1 MQTPPEQNR
10 PGIEDKIIDSA
21 LSTHGLV
28 IIAVLAVI
36 GYGIYAYTQM
46 PVDAFPDVS
55 PIMVPVFAEA
65 HGMAP
70 EEIERLITYPI
81 ETAMNGLPGVKQ
93 IKSTSAF
100 GMAVIY
106 VYFDDDT
113 DIYFARRLVD
123 ERLNSAR
130 ADLPEM
136 HDPPTLGP
144 ISTGLGQIFIYYLT
158 ADDSVDTGGKDMNTY
173 LRELNDWVVKRQLQS
188 VSGVTDVL
196 SMGGHVLQYQIRIDP
211 VAMQKYSLSLEEVV
225 EAIRESNKNVG
236 GQFLVLDSEE
246 HLVRGLGLLQDLEGI
261 RQVPLKVQGGTAV
274 RIQDV
279 AEVDYGN
286 EIRRGAVH
294 HNGETEVVSG
304 IVLKLY
310 GENTSA
316 VIERLYKKV
325 EEVQA
330 ALPAGVT
337 LVPYY
342 EQAKLVS
349 EATWTVKRSL
359 LIGAVLVILTLA
371 IFLGNLRSAFIV
383 ALSLPISALIA
394 VIFMG
399 RYGISAN
406 LMSLGGIAI
415 GIGMLG
421 DGAIVMVE
429 NIYRHLSDP
438 ANAGKTKLHVVHAAA
453 REVARPIVFSITIII
468 LVFVP
473 IFTLEGVEGK
483 MFRPLA
489 FTISF
494 ALLGSMAMALI
505 VSPVLSLYLLRQREH
520 HELLLVRVLKGAYR
534 PLLHWAIRRRWVVV
548 LVAAGGF
555 AAAMGS
561 LSTMGTEFVP
571 TLEEGSIFIGVTMA
585 PSISLEE
592 ATETIV
598 RLEKEIVQYGEVREV
613 VSRIG
618 RPEAGSHPHP
628 VNYGEIHIE
637 LKPDSEWPTY
647 KTKKELVAALS
658 EKLSD
663 HPGVQLNFTQPIQ
676 NAFDE
681 LLSGTKAQLAI
692 KIYGEDIDTLREKA
706 NEITVAIEN
715 VPGLVDL
722 SAEQN
727 FGQPQVQ
734 IVADREACSRHGVP
748 VSEILEIVELAVGG
762 EVVDNLYLNTRRFGI
777 HVRFQED
784 ARLDPEAIRNIQVHT
799 EDGTKLTLSEL
810 AEVRQVVGP
819 IQINREKNQRRWV
832 VQGNVRGRDL
842 GGVVAD
848 IQKNI
853 SENVALPT
861 GYFIEYGGQFENQQ
875 RAMTR
880 LSIIVPVVI
889 LGVFLML
896 WMTFGSYRHALIIVV
911 NVPLALI
918 GGIAGL
924 ILSGEYLSVPASV
937 GFIALFG
944 IAVQN
949 GLVLVST
956 IRQLRLDGMEMTE
969 ALIEAGMLR
978 LRPVLMTALTTILG
992 LLPLLL
998 STGIG
1003 SEVQRPL
1010 AIVVVFGLTTSTFL
1024 TLFVIP
1030 AVYGWFAGKSDTI
1043 ADEIAA

>member
-1 MQTPPEQNR
+1 MTNQR
-10 PGIEDKIIDSA
+10 SGIEDKVIDTA
-21 LSTHGLV
+21 LRTHGLV
-28 IIAVLAVI
+28 TIAVLAVI
-36 GYGIYAYTQM
+36 GYGIYEYTNM

-65 HGMAP
+65 HGMVP
-70 EEIERLITYPI
+70 EEIERLITNPI
-81 ETAMNGLPGVKQ
+81 EMAMNGLPSVTQ

-106 VYFDDDT
+106 VYFKDDT
-113 DIYFARRLVD
+113 DIYFARQLVN
-123 ERLNSAR
+123 ERLNSVR
-130 ADLPEM
+130 SDLEWM

-144 ISTGLGQIFIYYLT
+144 ISTGLGQVFIYYLT
-158 ADDSVDTGGKDMNTY
+158 ADDSVDTEGKDKNTY

-196 SMGGHVLQYQIRIDP
+196 SMGGHVLQYQIRVDP
-211 VAMQKYSLSLEEVV
+211 IALQKFDLSLEDLV
-225 EAIRESNKNVG
+225 EAVRENNRNVG
-236 GQFLVLDSEE
+236 GQFLVIGSEE
-246 HLVRGLGLLQDLEGI
+246 HLVRGLGLLKDLEDI
-261 RQVPLKVQGGTAV
+261 RNVPLKVQSGTAI

-279 AEVDYGN
+279 AEVEYGN

-294 HNGETEVVSG
+294 RNGQTEVVSG

-310 GENTSA
+310 GENTSK
-316 VIERLYKKV
+316 VIKRLYAKV
-325 EEVQA
+325 AEVQD
-330 ALPAGVT
+330 ALPDGVK

-342 EQAKLVS
+342 EQAQLVD
-349 EATWTVKRSL
+349 ETTWTVKKSL
-359 LIGAVLVILTLA
+359 LIGAALVILTLA
-371 IFLGNLRSAFIV
+371 VFLGNLRSAFIV
-383 ALSLPISALIA
+383 ALSLPLSALIA

-429 NIYRHLSDP
+429 NIYRHLSNPD
-438 ANAGKTKLHVVHAAA
+438 NAARSKLEIVHAAA

-473 IFTLEGVEGK
+473 IFALEGVEGK

-505 VSPVLSLYLLRQREH
+505 VSPVLSMYLLKQKEHRE
-520 HELLLVRVLKGAYR
+520 LPLIRVLKAAYR
-534 PLLHWAIRRRWVVV
+534 PLLIWAIRLRVVV
-548 LVAAGGF
+548 VIL
-555 AAAMGS
+555 AAAAFVLAMVAMS
-561 LSTMGTEFVP
+561 SIGTEFVP
-571 TLEEGSIFIGVTMA
+571 TLEEGSVFIGVTMA

-592 ATETIV
+592 ATQTVV
-598 RLEKEIVQYGEVREV
+598 RLEKEIMQYGEVREV

-637 LKPDSEWPTY
+637 LKPQDQWPTF
-647 KTKKELVAALS
+647 KTKKQLVHELSRKLS
-658 EKLSD
+658 E

-692 KIYGEDIDTLREKA
+692 KVYGDDLDVLREQASNISAAIEDI
-706 NEITVAIEN
+706 
-715 VPGLVDL
+715 PGLVDL
-722 SAEQN
+722 SVEQN
-727 FGQPQVQ
+727 FGQPQLQ
-734 IVADREACSRHGVP
+734 IEADRKACSRHGVP
-748 VSEILEIVELAVGG
+748 VSEVLEIVELAIGG
-762 EVVDNLYLNTRRFGI
+762 EVIDSLYLNTRRFGI
-777 HVRFQED
+777 HLRFQEG
-784 ARLDPEAIRNIQVHT
+784 ARVDPEVIRNIQVHT
-799 EDGTKLTLSEL
+799 DSGAKITLSEL
-810 AEVRQVVGP
+810 ADIKQVVGP

-832 VQGNVRGRDL
+832 VQGNIRGRDL
-842 GGVVAD
+842 GGVFED
-848 IQKNI
+848 IRNRIK
-853 SENVALPT
+853 ERVDLPT

-880 LSIIVPVVI
+880 LSIIVPVV
-889 LGVFLML
+889 LVGVFMML

-924 ILSGEYLSVPASV
+924 LITGEYLSVPASV

-949 GLVLVST
+949 GLVLVGT
-956 IRQLRLDGMEMTE
+956 IRQLQQEGMELKD
-969 ALIEAGMLR
+969 ALVEAGMLR

-998 STGIG
+998 SSGIG
-1003 SEVQRPL
+1003 SEVQKPL
-1010 AIVVVFGLTTSTFL
+1010 AVVVVFGLTTSTLL

-1030 AVYGWFAGKSDTI
+1030 AVYGWFAGKSDVAMDGDTFQ
-1043 ADEIAA
+1043 